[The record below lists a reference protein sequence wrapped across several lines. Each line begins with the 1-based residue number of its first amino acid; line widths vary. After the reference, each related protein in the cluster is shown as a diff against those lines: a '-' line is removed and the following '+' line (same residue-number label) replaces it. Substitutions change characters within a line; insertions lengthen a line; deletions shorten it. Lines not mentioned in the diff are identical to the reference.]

1 MPQDNRLRE
10 RTTTV
15 IAAVVIIGFVVLI
28 TVTTLVVGDNTKFAN
43 MKDLLAVANPLAG
56 VVVGFYFTKATVE
69 PRAEQAETAARTAQS
84 EATAAQ
90 HEAADAQHARGTAEI
105 DAERYRAQAREA
117 TMAVEAVTQAA
128 DTVLKV
134 AAGPDVLGSGGAP
147 QSTPELDA
155 LRAAVKMARRLTAD
169 AGPADS

>member
-1 MPQDNRLRE
+1 
-10 RTTTV
+10 
-15 IAAVVIIGFVVLI
+15 
-28 TVTTLVVGDNTKFAN
+28 
-43 MKDLLAVANPLAG
+43 
-56 VVVGFYFTKATVE
+56 
-69 PRAEQAETAARTAQS
+69 
-84 EATAAQ
+84 
-90 HEAADAQHARGTAEI
+90 
-105 DAERYRAQAREA
+105 
-117 TMAVEAVTQAA
+117 MAVEAVTQAA